1 MNASS
6 NQSQESKMNR
16 VLITGAAGS
25 IGGFLR
31 RELRGVYPVLR
42 LSDIAELGPA
52 GPGEEID
59 RTDLTDMA
67 GVERMVA
74 GVDGIVHLGGQA
86 VEAPW
91 ERILQANIIG
101 AYNLFEAARRQG
113 VTRVVFPTTN
123 HAIGFYPRSKRIDHT
138 AIPRPDSRRSE
149 E

>member
-1 MNASS
+1 
-6 NQSQESKMNR
+6 MNR

-25 IGGFLR
+25 VGGFLR

-42 LSDIAELGPA
+42 LSDIAALDPA

-67 GVERMVA
+67 AVERMVA
-74 GVDGIVHLGGQA
+74 GVDGVVHLGGQA

-113 VTRVVFPTTN
+113 VARVVFPTTN
-123 HAIGFYPRSKRIDHT
+123 HAIGF
-138 AIPRPDSRRSE
+138 
-149 E
+149 